1 MNGSAMPDAPNYKP
15 PMSFWVIGGV
25 LLFWNLVGLL
35 FYYMQVTMP
44 PEVIAE
50 NFSDAQQ
57 AFLNN
62 TPTWATSAYAIAVT
76 SGVLASALLLLRRS
90 VAFMLYVVSFV
101 GVLVQDFEA
110 FILSDGLAVWG
121 SGALVLPSV
130 VIIICVFAIVYS
142 RNAKAKGW
150 LR

>member
-1 MNGSAMPDAPNYKP
+1 MPEKPIDKP

-44 PEVIAE
+44 PEVVAQ
-50 NFSDAQQ
+50 NFSEAQQ

-62 TPTWATSAYAIAVT
+62 TPRWATSAYAIAVT
-76 SGVLASALLLLRRS
+76 TGVLASALLLLRRS
-90 VAFMLYVVSFV
+90 VAFMLFVVSFA

-110 FILSDGLAVWG
+110 FVLSDGLSVWG
-121 SGALVLPSV
+121 SSALVLPSV
-130 VIIICVFAIVYS
+130 VIVIGVFAIIYS
-142 RNAKAKGW
+142 RNAQTKGW
-150 LR
+150 IR

>member
-1 MNGSAMPDAPNYKP
+1 MPDTLNEKP
-15 PMSFWVIGGV
+15 PMSFWLVGGL

-50 NFSDAQQ
+50 NFNEVQQ

-62 TPTWATSAYAIAVT
+62 TPRWATSAYAIAVT
-76 SGVLASALLLLRRS
+76 TGVLASALLLLRRS
-90 VAFMLYVVSFV
+90 VAFMLFIVSLA

-110 FILSDGLAVWG
+110 FVLSDGLAVWG
-121 SGALVLPSV
+121 SSALVLPSV
-130 VIIICVFAIVYS
+130 VLVIGIFAIIYS
-142 RNAKAKGW
+142 RSAQAKGW
-150 LR
+150 LG

>member
-1 MNGSAMPDAPNYKP
+1 MPEKPIDKP

-44 PEVIAE
+44 PEVVAQ
-50 NFSDAQQ
+50 NFSEAQQ

-62 TPTWATSAYAIAVT
+62 TPRWATSAYAIAVT
-76 SGVLASALLLLRRS
+76 TGVLASALLLLRRS
-90 VAFMLYVVSFV
+90 VAFMLFVVSFA

-110 FILSDGLAVWG
+110 FVLSDGLGVWG
-121 SGALVLPSV
+121 SRALVLPSV
-130 VIIICVFAIVYS
+130 VIVIGVFAIIYS
-142 RNAKAKGW
+142 RNAQTKGW
-150 LR
+150 IR

>member
-1 MNGSAMPDAPNYKP
+1 MPDTPNDKP
-15 PMSFWVIGGV
+15 PMSFWVIGGA
-25 LLFWNLVGLL
+25 LLFWNLIGLL

-50 NFSDAQQ
+50 NFSEAQQ
-57 AFLNN
+57 AFLTN
-62 TPTWATSAYAIAVT
+62 TPSWATSAYAIAVT
-76 SGVLASALLLLRRS
+76 TGVLASALLLLRRS
-90 VAFMLYVVSFV
+90 VAFMLYVVSFA

-121 SGALVLPSV
+121 SSALILPSV
-130 VIIICVFAIVYS
+130 VAIVCVFAIIYS
-142 RNAKAKGW
+142 RGTRARGW

>member
-1 MNGSAMPDAPNYKP
+1 MPDTPIDKP
-15 PMSFWVIGGV
+15 PVSFWVIGGA
-25 LLFWNLVGLL
+25 LLFWNLVGML

-50 NFSDAQQ
+50 NFSAAQQ
-57 AFLNN
+57 AFINN
-62 TPTWATSAYAIAVT
+62 TPRWATSAYAIAVT
-76 SGVLASALLLLRRS
+76 TGVLASALLLLRRS

-110 FILSDGLAVWG
+110 FVLSDGLAVWG
-121 SGALVLPSV
+121 SGALVLPSAVIV
-130 VIIICVFAIVYS
+130 VCVFEIIYS
-142 RNAKAKGW
+142 RNARARGW